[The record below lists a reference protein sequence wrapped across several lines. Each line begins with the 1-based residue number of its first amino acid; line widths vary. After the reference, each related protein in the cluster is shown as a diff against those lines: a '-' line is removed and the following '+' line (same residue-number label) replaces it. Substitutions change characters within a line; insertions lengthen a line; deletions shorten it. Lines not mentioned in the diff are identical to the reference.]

1 MERGGGSEQGRTQG
15 AREVARIV
23 ADLVMILR
31 RRSTLRRH
39 MMSDGAGVACRGGR
53 PAATG
58 GLTGSADSA
67 RVRPPVCI
75 LVWVHILRHAVP
87 DSTMGAHGPPRRL
100 SSSFAGSSSRCSA
113 AIPSSRAAWRAR
125 APPNAPNGSPGSASC
140 RAEREDGDGAT
151 SWTEYKGFV
160 TSLNMSRGRE
170 DGECVPHSPGAPA
183 TRRAQPPPRPP
194 PPRPPPRLPASR
206 SFSGPPNAAELLAF
220 KDSAKWKLAVV
231 AVASETGMTEE
242 AVREALGRLRALLP
256 GLEQARIERM
266 RPGDVARLAT
276 GVDELAVRLVGIKA
290 VLPRTDVGSAASRW
304 PDLLSLEPADVAWRL
319 ASLRETL
326 PGLRDPD
333 KLVERCPW
341 VLDTDFL
348 LRSVRSLLRLYQHQ
362 TLDALVPAIEASPEL
377 LFLAEDNRKLS
388 IW

>member
-1 MERGGGSEQGRTQG
+1 
-15 AREVARIV
+15 
-23 ADLVMILR
+23 
-31 RRSTLRRH
+31 
-39 MMSDGAGVACRGGR
+39 
-53 PAATG
+53 
-58 GLTGSADSA
+58 
-67 RVRPPVCI
+67 
-75 LVWVHILRHAVP
+75 
-87 DSTMGAHGPPRRL
+87 
-100 SSSFAGSSSRCSA
+100 
-113 AIPSSRAAWRAR
+113 
-125 APPNAPNGSPGSASC
+125 
-140 RAEREDGDGAT
+140 
-151 SWTEYKGFV
+151 
-160 TSLNMSRGRE
+160 MSRGRE